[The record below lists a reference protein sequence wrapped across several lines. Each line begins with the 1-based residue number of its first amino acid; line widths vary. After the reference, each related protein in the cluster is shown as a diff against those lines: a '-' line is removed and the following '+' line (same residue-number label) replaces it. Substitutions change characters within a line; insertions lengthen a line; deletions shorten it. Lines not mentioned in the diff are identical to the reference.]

1 MNKPIRI
8 GMVGG
13 SLGSAGFMGRVHR
26 MVQRLD
32 GEYTL
37 RAGCFSSRPDRNRET
52 GDALALDPTR
62 VYADYA
68 RMARAE
74 AARDDGIQVVSIV
87 TPNHLHVPVARAFVE
102 AGIHVICEKPMATS
116 LADARSLR
124 DLAARHGVAVMLT
137 HNYSGYP
144 AVRRARDLVASG
156 ALGELRIVQVDYAQ
170 DWLSEPG
177 DEGWRGDPA
186 QAGPAGA
193 LGDIGTHAYQLATYV
208 AGCTATELSADLHT
222 FVPGRRLD
230 DYAQAMLRFAGGA
243 RGRLSVSQVSPG
255 NNNRLQ
261 LALYGTK
268 AGLQFDQESPDSLL
282 FSPLGEPARRLDRGG
297 PGPAGAADQRA
308 SRIPAGHPEGYLE
321 AFAQLYRDFAAMLR
335 GDDAAVALLPDATTG
350 CEGMA
355 FVEAMLASHRA
366 EGRWTPLPAVAV

>member
-1 MNKPIRI
+1 MSQSIRI

-13 SLGSAGFMGRVHR
+13 SLGDAGFMGRVHR

-37 RAGCFSSRPDRNRET
+37 AAGCFSSQPERNRET
-52 GDALALDPTR
+52 GDALGLDPAR
-62 VYADYA
+62 IYADYA

-74 AARDDGIQVVSIV
+74 AARDDGIQAVSIV
-87 TPNHLHVPVARAFVE
+87 TPNHLHVPVARAFIE

-116 LADARSLR
+116 LADALSLR
-124 DLAARHGVAVMLT
+124 ALATQRGVAVMLT

-144 AVRRARDLVASG
+144 AVRRARELVASG
-156 ALGELRIVQVDYAQ
+156 ALGELRIIQVDYAQ

-177 DEGWRGDPA
+177 NEGWRGDPA

-208 AGCTATELSADLHT
+208 AGCTATELSADMHT

-230 DYAQAMLRFAGGA
+230 DYAQAMLRFGNGA

-261 LALYGTK
+261 LAIYGTK

-297 PGPAGAADQRA
+297 PGPAGDADRRA
-308 SRIPAGHPEGYLE
+308 TRVPAGHPEGYLE
-321 AFAQLYRDFAAMLR
+321 AFAQLYRDFAALLR
-335 GDDAAVALLPDATTG
+335 GDAEVAQRLPDATTG
-350 CEGMA
+350 CEGLA
-355 FVEAMLASHRA
+355 FIEAVLASHRVD
-366 EGRWTPLPAVAV
+366 GRWTPLAPVTA

>member
-1 MNKPIRI
+1 MSQSIRI

-13 SLGSAGFMGRVHR
+13 SLGDAGFMGRVHR

-37 RAGCFSSRPDRNRET
+37 AAGCFSSQPERNRET
-52 GDALALDPTR
+52 GDALGLDPAR
-62 VYADYA
+62 IYADYA

-74 AARDDGIQVVSIV
+74 AARDDGIQAVSIV
-87 TPNHLHVPVARAFVE
+87 TPNHLHVPVARAFIE
-102 AGIHVICEKPMATS
+102 AGIPVICEKPMATS
-116 LADARSLR
+116 LADALSLR
-124 DLAARHGVAVMLT
+124 ALATQRGVAVMLT

-144 AVRRARDLVASG
+144 AVRRARELVASG
-156 ALGELRIVQVDYAQ
+156 ALGELRIIQVDYAQ

-177 DEGWRGDPA
+177 NEGWRGDPA

-208 AGCTATELSADLHT
+208 AGCTATELSADMHT

-230 DYAQAMLRFAGGA
+230 DYAQAMLRFGNGA

-261 LALYGTK
+261 LAIYGTK

-297 PGPAGAADQRA
+297 PGPAGDADRRA
-308 SRIPAGHPEGYLE
+308 TRVPAGHPEGYLE
-321 AFAQLYRDFAAMLR
+321 AFAQLYRDFAALLR
-335 GDDAAVALLPDATTG
+335 GDAEVAQRLPDATTG
-350 CEGMA
+350 CEGLA
-355 FVEAMLASHRA
+355 FIEAVLASHRVD
-366 EGRWTPLPAVAV
+366 GRWTPLAPVTA

>member
-1 MNKPIRI
+1 MNPPIRI

-13 SLGSAGFMGRVHR
+13 SLGGAGFMGRVHR

-37 RAGCFSSRPDRNRET
+37 SAGCFSSQAERSRET
-52 GDALALDPTR
+52 GAALGLDPAR
-62 VYADYA
+62 VYADYT
-68 RMARAE
+68 RMAQTE
-74 AARDDGIQVVSIV
+74 AARDDGIEAVSIV
-87 TPNHLHVPVARAFVE
+87 TPNHLHGPVARAFIE
-102 AGIHVICEKPMATS
+102 AGIHVVCEKPMATS
-116 LADARSLR
+116 LADAQALR
-124 DLAARHGVAVMLT
+124 DLAAQHGVAVMLT

-144 AVRRARDLVASG
+144 AVRRAREMVAAG
-156 ALGELRIVQVDYAQ
+156 ALGELRIIQVDYAQ
-170 DWLSEPG
+170 DWLTEAG
-177 DEGWRGDPA
+177 NEGWRGDPE

-208 AGCTATELSADLHT
+208 AGQTATELSADLHT

-261 LALYGTK
+261 LAIYGTK
-268 AGLQFDQESPDSLL
+268 AGLQFDQESPDALI
-282 FSPLGEPARRLDRGG
+282 FSPLGEPAQRLDRGG
-297 PGPAGAADQRA
+297 PGPAGDADRQA

-321 AFAQLYRDFAAMLR
+321 AFAQLYRDFAAARR
-335 GDDAAVALLPDATTG
+335 GDTAAAAKLPDAITG
-350 CEGMA
+350 CEGLA
-355 FVEAMLASHRA
+355 FIEAMLASHRA
-366 EGRWTPLPAVAV
+366 HGQWTALPSITE